1 MLIVTVHIAGC
12 LIVFFGLYKN
22 SWWSDTF
29 SMPVSSDDYEI
40 EGVWCGFVHGTVC
53 TSTRVFFRKMLQSG
67 SGADSGAI
75 ESTEASEEIIEEVMM
90 LVLLLLL
97 LYSTRHII
105 VW

>member
-1 MLIVTVHIAGC
+1 
-12 LIVFFGLYKN
+12 
-22 SWWSDTF
+22 
-29 SMPVSSDDYEI
+29 MP
-40 EGVWCGFVHGTVC
+40 
-53 TSTRVFFRKMLQSG
+53 QPG

-75 ESTEASEEIIEEVMM
+75 ESMEASEEVIEEVMM